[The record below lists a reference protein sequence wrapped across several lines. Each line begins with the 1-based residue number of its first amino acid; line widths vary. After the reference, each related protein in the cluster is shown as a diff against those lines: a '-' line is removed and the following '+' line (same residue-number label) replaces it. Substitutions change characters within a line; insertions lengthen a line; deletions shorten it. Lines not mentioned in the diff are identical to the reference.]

1 MGTTE
6 IVQALVS
13 PAEKLIEAV
22 SGAIGK
28 AYEPKHIRKIAK
40 RASSRLAYQEITE
53 QQNIEAVVVSGTEE
67 TSTDIPLV
75 NSGNAESV
83 SDTNVESTEV
93 LETGT
98 LADADLV
105 ADVQQIAGDVR
116 FLLLFVLLSFCWS
129 AIRAWR
135 RNMSGGVK

>member
-1 MGTTE
+1 MNE
-6 IVQALVS
+6 ENIL
-13 PAEKLIEAV
+13 
-22 SGAIGK
+22 
-28 AYEPKHIRKIAK
+28 
-40 RASSRLAYQEITE
+40 
-53 QQNIEAVVVSGTEE
+53 QNSLESEAVVPLSNATNSENLSTE
-67 TSTDIPLV
+67 
-75 NSGNAESV
+75 
-83 SDTNVESTEV
+83 NVESTEV

-116 FLLLFVLLSFCWS
+116 FLLLIVLLSLCWS

>member
-1 MGTTE
+1 MNDE
-6 IVQALVS
+6 NIL
-13 PAEKLIEAV
+13 
-22 SGAIGK
+22 
-28 AYEPKHIRKIAK
+28 
-40 RASSRLAYQEITE
+40 
-53 QQNIEAVVVSGTEE
+53 QNSLESEAVVPLSNVSISENLPTE
-67 TSTDIPLV
+67 D
-75 NSGNAESV
+75 
-83 SDTNVESTEV
+83 VESTEV

-98 LADADLV
+98 LADADLL

>member
-1 MGTTE
+1 MNE
-6 IVQALVS
+6 ENIL
-13 PAEKLIEAV
+13 
-22 SGAIGK
+22 
-28 AYEPKHIRKIAK
+28 
-40 RASSRLAYQEITE
+40 
-53 QQNIEAVVVSGTEE
+53 QNSLESEAVVPLSNASNSEDFSTE
-67 TSTDIPLV
+67 
-75 NSGNAESV
+75 
-83 SDTNVESTEV
+83 NVESTEV

-98 LADADLV
+98 LADADLL

>member
-1 MGTTE
+1 MNE
-6 IVQALVS
+6 
-13 PAEKLIEAV
+13 E
-22 SGAIGK
+22 
-28 AYEPKHIRKIAK
+28 
-40 RASSRLAYQEITE
+40 
-53 QQNIEAVVVSGTEE
+53 NIEAVVVSGTEE

-75 NSGNAESV
+75 DSGIAENLS
-83 SDTNVESTEV
+83 TENVESTEV
-93 LETGT
+93 LEAGT

-116 FLLLFVLLSFCWS
+116 ILVLFVLLSFCWS

>member
-1 MGTTE
+1 MNE
-6 IVQALVS
+6 ENIL
-13 PAEKLIEAV
+13 
-22 SGAIGK
+22 
-28 AYEPKHIRKIAK
+28 
-40 RASSRLAYQEITE
+40 
-53 QQNIEAVVVSGTEE
+53 QNSLESEAVVPLSNASNSENLSTE
-67 TSTDIPLV
+67 
-75 NSGNAESV
+75 
-83 SDTNVESTEV
+83 NVESTEV

>member
-1 MGTTE
+1 MNE
-6 IVQALVS
+6 ENVL
-13 PAEKLIEAV
+13 
-22 SGAIGK
+22 
-28 AYEPKHIRKIAK
+28 
-40 RASSRLAYQEITE
+40 
-53 QQNIEAVVVSGTEE
+53 QNSLESEAVV
-67 TSTDIPLV
+67 PLDD
-75 NSGNAESV
+75 SGNAENLS
-83 SDTNVESTEV
+83 TEIVESTEV

>member
-1 MGTTE
+1 MNE
-6 IVQALVS
+6 ENIL
-13 PAEKLIEAV
+13 
-22 SGAIGK
+22 
-28 AYEPKHIRKIAK
+28 
-40 RASSRLAYQEITE
+40 
-53 QQNIEAVVVSGTEE
+53 QNSLESEAVVPLSDSSNSENLSTE
-67 TSTDIPLV
+67 
-75 NSGNAESV
+75 
-83 SDTNVESTEV
+83 NVESTEV

-105 ADVQQIAGDVR
+105 ADVHQIAGDVR

>member
-1 MGTTE
+1 MNE
-6 IVQALVS
+6 ENIL
-13 PAEKLIEAV
+13 
-22 SGAIGK
+22 
-28 AYEPKHIRKIAK
+28 
-40 RASSRLAYQEITE
+40 
-53 QQNIEAVVVSGTEE
+53 QNSLESEAVVPLSNASNSETLSTE
-67 TSTDIPLV
+67 
-75 NSGNAESV
+75 
-83 SDTNVESTEV
+83 NVESTEV

>member
-1 MGTTE
+1 MNE
-6 IVQALVS
+6 ENIL
-13 PAEKLIEAV
+13 
-22 SGAIGK
+22 
-28 AYEPKHIRKIAK
+28 
-40 RASSRLAYQEITE
+40 
-53 QQNIEAVVVSGTEE
+53 QNSLESEAVVPLSNASNCENLSTE
-67 TSTDIPLV
+67 I
-75 NSGNAESV
+75 
-83 SDTNVESTEV
+83 VESTEV

>member
-1 MGTTE
+1 MNE
-6 IVQALVS
+6 ENIL
-13 PAEKLIEAV
+13 
-22 SGAIGK
+22 
-28 AYEPKHIRKIAK
+28 
-40 RASSRLAYQEITE
+40 
-53 QQNIEAVVVSGTEE
+53 QNSLESEAVVPLSNASNSENLSTE
-67 TSTDIPLV
+67 
-75 NSGNAESV
+75 
-83 SDTNVESTEV
+83 NVESTEV

-105 ADVQQIAGDVR
+105 ADVRQIAGDVR

>member
-1 MGTTE
+1 MNDE
-6 IVQALVS
+6 NIL
-13 PAEKLIEAV
+13 
-22 SGAIGK
+22 
-28 AYEPKHIRKIAK
+28 
-40 RASSRLAYQEITE
+40 
-53 QQNIEAVVVSGTEE
+53 QNSLESEAVVPLSNATNSENLSTE
-67 TSTDIPLV
+67 
-75 NSGNAESV
+75 
-83 SDTNVESTEV
+83 NVESTEV

>member
-1 MGTTE
+1 MNE
-6 IVQALVS
+6 ENIL
-13 PAEKLIEAV
+13 
-22 SGAIGK
+22 
-28 AYEPKHIRKIAK
+28 
-40 RASSRLAYQEITE
+40 
-53 QQNIEAVVVSGTEE
+53 QNSLESEAVVPLSDASNSENLSTE
-67 TSTDIPLV
+67 
-75 NSGNAESV
+75 
-83 SDTNVESTEV
+83 NVESTEV

>member
-1 MGTTE
+1 MNE
-6 IVQALVS
+6 
-13 PAEKLIEAV
+13 E
-22 SGAIGK
+22 
-28 AYEPKHIRKIAK
+28 
-40 RASSRLAYQEITE
+40 
-53 QQNIEAVVVSGTEE
+53 NIEAVVISGTEE
-67 TSTDIPLV
+67 TATDISLV
-75 NSGNAESV
+75 DSGNAESV

-105 ADVQQIAGDVR
+105 ADVHQIAWDVR

>member
-1 MGTTE
+1 MNE
-6 IVQALVS
+6 ENVL
-13 PAEKLIEAV
+13 
-22 SGAIGK
+22 
-28 AYEPKHIRKIAK
+28 
-40 RASSRLAYQEITE
+40 
-53 QQNIEAVVVSGTEE
+53 QNSLESEAVVPLSNASNSETLSTE
-67 TSTDIPLV
+67 
-75 NSGNAESV
+75 
-83 SDTNVESTEV
+83 NVESTEV

>member
-1 MGTTE
+1 MNE
-6 IVQALVS
+6 ENIL
-13 PAEKLIEAV
+13 
-22 SGAIGK
+22 
-28 AYEPKHIRKIAK
+28 
-40 RASSRLAYQEITE
+40 
-53 QQNIEAVVVSGTEE
+53 QNSVESEAVVPLSNASNSENLSTE
-67 TSTDIPLV
+67 
-75 NSGNAESV
+75 
-83 SDTNVESTEV
+83 NVESTEV

-98 LADADLV
+98 LADADLL

>member
-1 MGTTE
+1 MNEENILQNT
-6 IVQALVS
+6 
-13 PAEKLIEAV
+13 
-22 SGAIGK
+22 
-28 AYEPKHIRKIAK
+28 
-40 RASSRLAYQEITE
+40 QE
-53 QQNIEAVVVSGTEE
+53 IEAVVPFDDSG
-67 TSTDIPLV
+67 D
-75 NSGNAESV
+75 AESV
-83 SDTNVESTEV
+83 SVENVESTEV

-105 ADVQQIAGDVR
+105 ADVRQIAGDVR

>member
-1 MGTTE
+1 MNEENVLQNT
-6 IVQALVS
+6 
-13 PAEKLIEAV
+13 
-22 SGAIGK
+22 
-28 AYEPKHIRKIAK
+28 
-40 RASSRLAYQEITE
+40 QES
-53 QQNIEAVVVSGTEE
+53 EAVVSLSNASNSENLSTE
-67 TSTDIPLV
+67 I
-75 NSGNAESV
+75 
-83 SDTNVESTEV
+83 VESTEV

>member
-1 MGTTE
+1 MNE
-6 IVQALVS
+6 ENIL
-13 PAEKLIEAV
+13 
-22 SGAIGK
+22 
-28 AYEPKHIRKIAK
+28 
-40 RASSRLAYQEITE
+40 
-53 QQNIEAVVVSGTEE
+53 QNSLESEAVVPLSDSSNSQNLSTE
-67 TSTDIPLV
+67 
-75 NSGNAESV
+75 
-83 SDTNVESTEV
+83 NVESTEV
-93 LETGT
+93 LETGM

>member
-1 MGTTE
+1 ME
-6 IVQALVS
+6 S
-13 PAEKLIEAV
+13 
-22 SGAIGK
+22 
-28 AYEPKHIRKIAK
+28 
-40 RASSRLAYQEITE
+40 
-53 QQNIEAVVVSGTEE
+53 EAVVPLSDSSISENLTTE
-67 TSTDIPLV
+67 
-75 NSGNAESV
+75 
-83 SDTNVESTEV
+83 NVESTEV

>member
-1 MGTTE
+1 MNE
-6 IVQALVS
+6 
-13 PAEKLIEAV
+13 E
-22 SGAIGK
+22 
-28 AYEPKHIRKIAK
+28 
-40 RASSRLAYQEITE
+40 
-53 QQNIEAVVVSGTEE
+53 NIEAVVVSGTEE

-83 SDTNVESTEV
+83 SSENVESTEV

>member
-1 MGTTE
+1 MNE
-6 IVQALVS
+6 EDIL
-13 PAEKLIEAV
+13 
-22 SGAIGK
+22 
-28 AYEPKHIRKIAK
+28 
-40 RASSRLAYQEITE
+40 
-53 QQNIEAVVVSGTEE
+53 QNSLESEAVVPLSNASNSENLSTE
-67 TSTDIPLV
+67 
-75 NSGNAESV
+75 
-83 SDTNVESTEV
+83 NVDSTEV

-116 FLLLFVLLSFCWS
+116 ILLLFVLLSFCWS

>member
-1 MGTTE
+1 MNE
-6 IVQALVS
+6 ENIL
-13 PAEKLIEAV
+13 
-22 SGAIGK
+22 
-28 AYEPKHIRKIAK
+28 
-40 RASSRLAYQEITE
+40 
-53 QQNIEAVVVSGTEE
+53 QNSLESEAVVPLSN
-67 TSTDIPLV
+67 TS
-75 NSGNAESV
+75 NSEDFSIE
-83 SDTNVESTEV
+83 NVESTEV

-105 ADVQQIAGDVR
+105 SDVHQIAGDVR